1 MSRPA
6 DQDAEVRELVE
17 ASIGKRRMGVDYGFD
32 VAWQPVQAQLP
43 NGAVQNIVVYT
54 IVLTRRSP
62 LLGEPRNLFHLAQ
75 IPSPRPT
82 AEQVDEQVADGI
94 RQLAALYESM
104 KRPPDAPPAVAGAA
118 VALSNGRRG

>member
-6 DQDAEVRELVE
+6 DQDAEVRDLVE
-17 ASIGKRRMGVDYGFD
+17 ASISRRRMGVEYGFD
-32 VAWQPVQAQLP
+32 VTWQPVQAQLP
-43 NGAVQNIVVYT
+43 NGAVQIVVVYT

-62 LLGEPRNLFHLAQ
+62 LLGQPALYHLAQ
-75 IPSPRPT
+75 VPSPRPT

-94 RQLAALYESM
+94 RQLAALHEQM
-104 KRPPDAPPAVAGAA
+104 KRPPDAPPAGAR